1 MVLKRYRR
9 LAAALCLPVTLKG
22 ESVMERRK
30 DYGNNADA
38 FFDSLSSTVVPLAR
52 QLRGIIRKAIPKAS
66 ESIKWS
72 MPVYEAHKMVCAVR
86 ISDDYV
92 ALQLYTSGTNLHDPD
107 GLLEGTGKRMRHVK
121 VRSKADIRKGL
132 FTSCIKQTVDER

>member
-1 MVLKRYRR
+1 
-9 LAAALCLPVTLKG
+9 
-22 ESVMERRK
+22 MERRK
-30 DYGNNADA
+30 DYGKNADA
-38 FFDSLSSTVVPLAR
+38 FFNSLSNPVAPLAR

-66 ESIKWS
+66 ESIKWG

-92 ALQLYTSGTNLHDPD
+92 ALQFYTSGTKLHDPE
-107 GLLEGTGKRMRHVK
+107 GLLEGTGKKMRHVK

-132 FTSCIKQTVDER
+132 FTSWIKRAVDEK